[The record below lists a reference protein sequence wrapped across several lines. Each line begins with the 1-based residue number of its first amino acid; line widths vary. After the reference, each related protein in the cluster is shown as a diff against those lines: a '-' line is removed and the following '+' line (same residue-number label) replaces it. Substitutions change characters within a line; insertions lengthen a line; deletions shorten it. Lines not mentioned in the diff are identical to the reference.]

1 MLYEI
6 TFQNQQNET
15 ETQVVDLDGAD
26 MIASIDNFYKN
37 ILGYVP
43 QGGSSGRKL
52 DTV

>member
-15 ETQVVDLDGAD
+15 ETQVVDLDEAD

>member
-6 TFQNQQNET
+6 TFQNQQNQT
-15 ETQVVDLDGAD
+15 ETQTVDLDESD

-37 ILGYVP
+37 VLGYVP

>member
-15 ETQVVDLDGAD
+15 ETQVIDLDESD
-26 MIASIDNFYKN
+26 MITSLNNFYN
-37 ILGYVP
+37 NTLGYVP
-43 QGGSSGRKL
+43 QGGSNGRKL

>member
-6 TFQNQQNET
+6 TFQNQDNET
-15 ETQVVDLDGAD
+15 ETQIVDLDQAD
-26 MIASIDNFYKN
+26 MIASLNNFYKN

-43 QGGSSGRKL
+43 QGNTSGRKL

>member
-6 TFQNQQNET
+6 TFQNQQNQT
-15 ETQVVDLDGAD
+15 ETQVVDLDESN

-37 ILGYVP
+37 VLGYVP

>member
-15 ETQVVDLDGAD
+15 ETQVVDLDD
-26 MIASIDNFYKN
+26 TDIITSLDNFYKN
-37 ILGYVP
+37 TLGYVP
-43 QGGSSGRKL
+43 RGGSSGKKL